1 MGRGVGG
8 PWLVAALLLLPW
20 LLVYPSAAAAAA
32 TPAAVSVTP
41 SSGTG
46 TTQTFAFLY
55 SDADGASKISYVQAL
70 INGSFSWQ
78 NSCAIL
84 YLQSGNG
91 IYLVNDA
98 GNGWQGPLTPGV
110 AGTLQNNQCTLDAGA
125 SSVSAVGNNLTVN
138 AALSFKAAF
147 GGNKTV
153 FMDAEDTANKLSSGF
168 QSLGTWTVP

>member
-1 MGRGVGG
+1 MKQYRMTLGRRLDRAERGETVMGRGVGG

-110 AGTLQNNQCTLDAGA
+110 AGTLQNNQCTLDAGRPRFRPWE
-125 SSVSAVGNNLTVN
+125 T
-138 AALSFKAAF
+138 
-147 GGNKTV
+147 T
-153 FMDAEDTANKLSSGF
+153 
-168 QSLGTWTVP
+168 